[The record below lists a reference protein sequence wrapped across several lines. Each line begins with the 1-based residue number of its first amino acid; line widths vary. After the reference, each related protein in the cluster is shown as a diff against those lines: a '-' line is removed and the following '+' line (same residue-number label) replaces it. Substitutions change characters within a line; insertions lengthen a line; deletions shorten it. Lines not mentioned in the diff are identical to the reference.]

1 MSKLRKCLWG
11 VVLLLVTSVAY
22 GQYDMSRYK
31 PLQSKGPMP
40 SDFSKI
46 ASTDKNLTDYT
57 IRLKRLV
64 MNGDILYGTKLN
76 DYVNTIVD
84 NLLKDD
90 PVLRSKL
97 HIYIVKSAEVNAYA
111 TSNGLVLVNM
121 GLLAQVSNESELAFV
136 LGHEIAHYAEKH
148 VDAFNT
154 YRDSIKKQ
162 EGMDYYL
169 KYHNRSRAHELE
181 ADRISIERYMK
192 KSPYS
197 YTVMDGIFDVLQ
209 YSDLPFD
216 EVPFPKS
223 MVEADFYQFSDK
235 YFLVNIT
242 PISNRANMV
251 DTLFTH
257 PNIERRRAAAQ
268 QLVKGIPEAGRSV
281 FVQSEALFNEVREI
295 ARFEC
300 VGIYLN
306 DHQYDRAFYNTYVLQ
321 RSHPNNPYLQQA
333 LVNAFY
339 GISKHK
345 NYGQVSD
352 VLESYKE
359 IEGEMQQ
366 TSYFFSKLSK
376 QEASLLA
383 FREAWK
389 AWRQYPDNLYYQE
402 VMEDVMKDIVV
413 KNKLKYTDFSDY
425 PMGTD
430 PSTIAVEDN
439 TPQDSTIN
447 KYARIRQQNK
457 PNKVVPTEK
466 FKTVNYMLVDIHS
479 DSAFVEMM
487 NKVVRQAE
495 DDAVLDLVAQKKQP
509 AEVKSIVITQPQYF
523 VKTTKR
529 NSVTRTLS
537 LKKSDQLKIILEKSA
552 KKLNLGA
559 KAFVM
564 SDVLALSTED
574 YNKYVKLQ
582 QWMNDYFQSDNIEM
596 VHSLSSDMNDVYDL
610 TGTSTFCIAAVQRS
624 KGKFMN
630 FQKIQDILLSGI
642 CPYYLIPS
650 LLEFGLPQYSTEMY
664 LMIVDMEKGKS
675 LVSAHDSQE
684 SAMSDAYVNAFMYK
698 QLYKFVKG
706 K

>member
-1 MSKLRKCLWG
+1 MLRKCLWG
-11 VVLLLVTSVAY
+11 VVLLLVTAMAF
-22 GQYDMSRYK
+22 GQHDMSRYK
-31 PLQSKGPMP
+31 PLESKGPMP
-40 SDFSKI
+40 FDISKI
-46 ASTDKNLTDYT
+46 TSTDQSMSDYNVL
-57 IRLKRLV
+57 LKRLV

-90 PVLRSKL
+90 PVLRSKV
-97 HIYIVKSAEVNAYA
+97 HVYIVRSAEVNAFA

-136 LGHEIAHYAEKH
+136 LGHEIAHFAEKH
-148 VDAFNT
+148 ADSFNS
-154 YRDSIKKQ
+154 YRDSIRKQ

-169 KYHNRSRAHELE
+169 KYHNRSRAHEME

-192 KSPYS
+192 NSSYS

-216 EVPFPKS
+216 EVPFPKNL
-223 MVEADFYQFSDK
+223 VEADFYQFPDK

-257 PNIERRRAAAQ
+257 PNIERRRTAAQ
-268 QLVKGIPEAGRSV
+268 QMIKGIPETGRSV

-306 DHQYDRAFYNTYVLQ
+306 DHQYDHAFYNTYVLQ

-333 LVNAFY
+333 LVNALY

-366 TSYFFSKLSK
+366 TSYFFSKVSK

-383 FREAWK
+383 LREAWK
-389 AWRQYPDNLYYQE
+389 AWRQYPDNLYYKD
-402 VMEDVMKDIVV
+402 VVEDVMKDVVV

-430 PSTIAVEDN
+430 PSTIVVEDN

-466 FKTVNYMLVDIHS
+466 FKTLNYMLVDIHS
-479 DSAFVEMM
+479 DSTFVEMM

-495 DDAVLDLVAQKKQP
+495 DEAVLDLVAQKKQP
-509 AEVKSIVITQPQYF
+509 AEVKNIVITQPQF
-523 VKTTKR
+523 VVKT
-529 NSVTRTLS
+529 V
-537 LKKSDQLKIILEKSA
+537 KKSGTTRKSSTKDSERLKNTLEKSA
-552 KKLNLGA
+552 KKLKLGTTT
-559 KAFVM
+559 FTL
-564 SDVLALSTED
+564 SDVLALSTEN

-582 QWMNDYFQSDNIEM
+582 QWMNDFFQSDNIEM
-596 VHSLSSDMNDVYDL
+596 IHSLSKDMNDVYDL
-610 TGTSTFCIAAVQRS
+610 TGTSTFCIAVVQRAKYGFVS
-624 KGKFMN
+624 Y
-630 FQKIQDILLSGI
+630 QKIQDFLLSGM
-642 CPYYLIPS
+642 CPYDLVPAVV
-650 LLEFGLPQYSTEMY
+650 EFALPQYSTDMY
-664 LMIVDMEKGKS
+664 LMLVDMEKGKS

-684 SAMSDAYVNAFMYK
+684 SLMSDAYVNAFMYNN
-698 QLYKFVKG
+698 LYKFVKG